1 MFAIYWERDRIGSR
15 SNLQELRFRWK
26 RGHVWHGGRGG
37 YEYEPPVAGM
47 MKSVYLRSMMGSQP
61 ARDPLPK
68 VI

>member
-1 MFAIYWERDRIGSR
+1 VEARSR
-15 SNLQELRFRWK
+15 VARMTA
-26 RGHVWHGGRGG
+26 VG

-47 MKSVYLRSMMGSQP
+47 MKSVYLRSMMGLQP

>member
-1 MFAIYWERDRIGSR
+1 VARMTG
-15 SNLQELRFRWK
+15 
-26 RGHVWHGGRGG
+26 VG

-47 MKSVYLRSMMGSQP
+47 MKYVYLRSMMGLQP